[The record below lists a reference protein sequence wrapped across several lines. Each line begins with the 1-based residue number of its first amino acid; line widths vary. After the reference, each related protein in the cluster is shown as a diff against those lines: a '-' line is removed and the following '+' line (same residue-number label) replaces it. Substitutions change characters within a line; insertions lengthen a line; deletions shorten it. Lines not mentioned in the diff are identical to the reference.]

1 MIATV
6 GKMTKKEFS
15 SLIET
20 AVERKLI
27 ELIGDPDEGLNL
39 RSNLQA
45 RLLRQQAQVRTGE
58 RGESLEN
65 VTKKLGLK

>member
-15 SLIET
+15 SLIENT
-20 AVERKLI
+20 VERKLI
-27 ELIGDPDEGLNL
+27 ELIGDPDEGLEL

-45 RLLRQQAQVRTGE
+45 RLLRQQARVRAGE
-58 RGESLEN
+58 RGESFEN
-65 VTKKLGLK
+65 VAKKLGLK

>member
-15 SLIET
+15 SLVES

-27 ELIGDPDEGLNL
+27 ELIGDSDEGLEL
-39 RSNLQA
+39 RSSLQA
-45 RLLRQQAQVRTGE
+45 RLLRQQARVRSGE
-58 RGESLEN
+58 RGESFES
-65 VTKKLGLK
+65 VAKKLGLK

>member
-1 MIATV
+1 MITTV

-15 SLIET
+15 SLIEN

-27 ELIGDPDEGLNL
+27 ELIGDPDEGLEL

-45 RLLRQQAQVRTGE
+45 RLLRQKAQVQSGE
-58 RGESLEN
+58 RGEFLEN
-65 VTKKLGLK
+65 VIKKLGLK

>member
-15 SLIET
+15 SLIEI

-27 ELIGDPDEGLNL
+27 ELIGDPDEGLVL

-45 RLLRQQAQVRTGE
+45 RLVRQQAQIRTGE
-58 RGESLEN
+58 RWESLEN
-65 VTKKLGLK
+65 VTKQLGLK